1 MKWFYTELHRQH
13 DAEVEV
19 WAGVPAPS
27 TEVGARAEAIAST
40 LSGDPF
46 FVAARTKEHGI
57 DPIERVHNPAMVRWL
72 EGAWNECRPFS
83 KRREVIPDTI
93 RHAGMVAGLVQG
105 VEPIG
110 SPFGRLGYWCFD
122 TMTPIVE
129 GTYSAAR
136 GAVDV
141 ALSALDAVM
150 DGEGSSYALC
160 RPPGHHAATSVMG
173 GFCYFNNAAI
183 VASQMAEKT
192 GAPVAILDVDY
203 HHGNGTQQV
212 FYERGDVVYV
222 SLHADPDRE
231 FPYFSGRADEKGQGS
246 GRGANRNF
254 PLASGVG
261 DAEYLQTLERALDF
275 ISESGARSLVV
286 SLGLDTYELDPL
298 GDLKL
303 TKDAYWQMGHMVGKL
318 ALPTVIVQEGGYYIP
333 DLGANV
339 SSWLKGFARSDEGEA
354 GSSAVASSDA
364 AESADA

>member
-1 MKWFYTELHRQH
+1 MKWYYSERHRLH

-19 WAGVPAPS
+19 WAGASAPS

-40 LSGDPF
+40 LTGDPS
-46 FVAARTKEHGI
+46 FVAARPNEHGI
-57 DPIERVHNPAMVRWL
+57 DPIQRVHEPALVRWL
-72 EGAWNECRPFS
+72 EGAWSECHALS
-83 KRREVIPDTI
+83 KQREIIPDTF
-93 RHAGMVAGLVQG
+93 RHAGMVSGMAQC
-105 VEPIG
+105 VEPID

-141 ALSALDAVM
+141 ALSALDAVL
-150 DGEGSSYALC
+150 DGERSSYALC
-160 RPPGHHAATSVMG
+160 RPPGHHAASSLVG

-203 HHGNGTQQV
+203 HHGNGTQQI
-212 FYERGDVVYV
+212 FYEQGDVVYV

-231 FPYFSGRADEKGQGS
+231 FPYFSGRADEMGQGN

-261 DAEYLQTLERALDF
+261 DIEYLQTLERALDF
-275 ISESGARSLVV
+275 VSESGARNLVV

-303 TKDAYWQMGHMVGKL
+303 TKDAYGPMGHMVGEL

-339 SSWLKGFARSDEGEA
+339 SSWLKGFTRSHEG
-354 GSSAVASSDA
+354 VAEGDA
-364 AESADA
+364 AAPFPAAQSADV